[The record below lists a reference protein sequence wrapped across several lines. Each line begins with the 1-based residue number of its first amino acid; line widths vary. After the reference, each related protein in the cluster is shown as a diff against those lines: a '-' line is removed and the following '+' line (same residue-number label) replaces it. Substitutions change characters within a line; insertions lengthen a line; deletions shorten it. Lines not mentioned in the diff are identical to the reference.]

1 MAELYKFEHVGKRF
15 SGPENLEIFKDI
27 NLSVEEGESLAIVGT
42 SGSGKSTLL
51 HLMGALDTPSSGK
64 IFFDGR
70 DMSEMKP
77 DEKARFRNRT
87 LGFVFQ
93 FHHLLPEFSALEN
106 VAMPALIGGACR
118 ADVLPDARTMLERVG
133 LAHRV
138 ESKVST
144 LSGGERQRISI
155 ARAILKDAP
164 IIILDEA
171 TANVDPENEQELMEA
186 IDALTHEKTVIMIAH
201 RLKTVRHAHQILVVD
216 KGQIVQR
223 GTHEALMAQNGIYR
237 RFITGRQQAVSWKL
251 NGEK

>member
-70 DMSEMKP
+70 DMSGMKP

-144 LSGGERQRISI
+144 LSGGERQRVAI
-155 ARAILKDAP
+155 ARAVLLRPRVLLADEPTGNLDSANGKA
-164 IIILDEA
+164 IIDLFEKIRDEFG
-171 TANVDPENEQELMEA
+171 TTIIVVTHDPGVAARADRE
-186 IDALTHEKTVIMIAH
+186 IMLRDGVLA
-201 RLKTVRHAHQILVVD
+201 
-216 KGQIVQR
+216 
-223 GTHEALMAQNGIYR
+223 
-237 RFITGRQQAVSWKL
+237 
-251 NGEK
+251 

>member
-70 DMSEMKP
+70 DMSGMTP

-144 LSGGERQRISI
+144 LSGGEQQRVAI
-155 ARAILKDAP
+155 ARALAKNPKLLLCDEPTGALDYKTSKEILQLMEDVNRTYGCT
-164 IIILDEA
+164 IIIVTHNAAIARMANRVLRLRDGRIVEDELNESPVAAAELD
-171 TANVDPENEQELMEA
+171 
-186 IDALTHEKTVIMIAH
+186 
-201 RLKTVRHAHQILVVD
+201 
-216 KGQIVQR
+216 
-223 GTHEALMAQNGIYR
+223 
-237 RFITGRQQAVSWKL
+237 W
-251 NGEK
+251 

>member
-70 DMSEMKP
+70 DMSGMKP

-144 LSGGERQRISI
+144 LSGGERQRGPAGRNRTGPAI
-155 ARAILKDAP
+155 ARAVLLRPRVLLADEP
-164 IIILDEA
+164 TGNLDENTGEQVSTLMRELNRELGMTLVIVTHNRELAA
-171 TANVDPENEQELMEA
+171 TMNRSLELRA
-186 IDALTHEKTVIMIAH
+186 GTLYEKTFA
-201 RLKTVRHAHQILVVD
+201 
-216 KGQIVQR
+216 
-223 GTHEALMAQNGIYR
+223 
-237 RFITGRQQAVSWKL
+237 
-251 NGEK
+251 